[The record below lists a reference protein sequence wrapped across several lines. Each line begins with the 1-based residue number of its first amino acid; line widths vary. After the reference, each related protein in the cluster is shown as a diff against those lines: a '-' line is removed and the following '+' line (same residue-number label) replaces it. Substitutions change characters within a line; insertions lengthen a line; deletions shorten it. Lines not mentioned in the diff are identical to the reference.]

1 VLLRQAKSVA
11 IKDIAHQIVY
21 LTRVAVRLKRHAET
35 KKSIPS
41 STSEEKTSMLRLGS
55 ELDVDAGRPN

>member
-1 VLLRQAKSVA
+1 VILRQPKSVA
-11 IKDIAHQIVY
+11 IKDIAHQIVA
-21 LTRVAVRLKRHAET
+21 LTRVAVRRERHEET